1 MFKQKTS
8 LPKKFQ
14 ERSSAYSSLKISLIY
29 VILGISW
36 ILFSDTIAL
45 VIFQQDVDRLSSIQT
60 FKGTLYVVTTAVI
73 LFILMQRDFRKIN
86 QSQQVLKDSYHA
98 TLEGWVQAL
107 HLRDEETQEHTQR
120 VIEDCIKLAKAMKV
134 DEKSLI
140 HIRRGAL
147 LHDIGKLGISD
158 DILMKPGA
166 LTPEERK
173 IIELHP
179 VFARDLIREIEFLQ
193 PALAIPYCHHEK
205 WDGSGYPQGLQGE
218 DIPLEARIFAVID
231 VWDAL
236 TSDRPYRDAW
246 TDEEAERY
254 ILEQSG
260 KHFDP
265 QVVETWR
272 DVFQI
277 PTRG

>member
-1 MFKQKTS
+1 MIRQKTS
-8 LPKKFQ
+8 TPKKFQ

-29 VILGISW
+29 VILGIAW

-60 FKGTLYVVTTAVI
+60 FKGTLYVVTTAVV
-73 LFILMQRDFRKIN
+73 LFILMERDFRKIN

-98 TLEGWVQAL
+98 TLGGWVQAL

-158 DILMKPGA
+158 DILMKSGA

-179 VFARDLIREIEFLQ
+179 VFARDLIRDIEFLQ

-218 DIPLEARIFAVID
+218 EIPLEARIFAVID

-246 TDEEAERY
+246 TDKEAERY

-265 QVVETWR
+265 QVVDTWQK
-272 DVFQI
+272 VFQI
-277 PTRG
+277 SNHT